1 MTCLE
6 NKTNITLHYK
16 TRWGANDQWE
26 SSTISPGSRTSNT
39 WEYASRSVG
48 RSPTLFVK
56 FDDDLS
62 GRAKWRDKALE
73 SYRSPQKTD
82 CHRYGKEY
90 HFHYDGSAR
99 SARRQVTVIV
109 AGCEAPRE
117 RPCARLRI
125 EAVGL
130 SGRALDRAQGSADPR
145 LR

>member
-1 MTCLE
+1 MQLTTIAKGSAVLLALTLVSWRAEAASRYAMTCLE

-26 SSTISPGSRTSNT
+26 SSTISPGSRTSHT
-39 WEYASRSVG
+39 WEYASGNVG

-62 GRAKWRDKALE
+62 GRAKWRERALE

-99 SARRQVTVIV
+99 QYID
-109 AGCEAPRE
+109 
-117 RPCARLRI
+117 LL
-125 EAVGL
+125 AV
-130 SGRALDRAQGSADPR
+130 R
-145 LR
+145 